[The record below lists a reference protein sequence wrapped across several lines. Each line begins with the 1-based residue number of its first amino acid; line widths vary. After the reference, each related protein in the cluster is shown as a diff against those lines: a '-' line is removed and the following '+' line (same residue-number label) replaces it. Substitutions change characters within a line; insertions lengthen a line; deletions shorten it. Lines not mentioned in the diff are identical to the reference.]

1 MGEKKRNIPVRQQS
15 NKNDSINK
23 ILLGLSLLFLALD
36 NTQTKKWKIFL
47 MEKNVNRK
55 RDTVGQSVGRVQST
69 RHPAS
74 STQGY
79 GRSVTGVFTERLRL
93 HTHTHTHRHK
103 LGRTNAGILVVEK
116 KSRWWCRGV
125 CVCTHHRRE
134 RTEAGRGI
142 KFNQKARRKLNCQ

>member
-93 HTHTHTHRHK
+93 HTHTHQTQVRK
-103 LGRTNAGILVVEK
+103 NERRYISSRKKEPMVVP
-116 KSRWWCRGV
+116 W
-125 CVCTHHRRE
+125 CVCTPTAENERRLG
-134 RTEAGRGI
+134 AV
-142 KFNQKARRKLNCQ
+142 